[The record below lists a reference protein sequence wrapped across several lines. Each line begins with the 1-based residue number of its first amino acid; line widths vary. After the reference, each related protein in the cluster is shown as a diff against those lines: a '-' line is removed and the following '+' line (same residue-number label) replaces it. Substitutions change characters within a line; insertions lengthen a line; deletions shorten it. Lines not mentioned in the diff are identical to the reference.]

1 MLEFNSKG
9 DKISW
14 EEGWEDIRNINFTNF
29 IENELFYHL
38 RSSGKINIAV

>member
-1 MLEFNSKG
+1 MLEFNSKE

-14 EEGWEDIRNINFTNF
+14 EEGWEDIRNINL
-29 IENELFYHL
+29 NELFYHL